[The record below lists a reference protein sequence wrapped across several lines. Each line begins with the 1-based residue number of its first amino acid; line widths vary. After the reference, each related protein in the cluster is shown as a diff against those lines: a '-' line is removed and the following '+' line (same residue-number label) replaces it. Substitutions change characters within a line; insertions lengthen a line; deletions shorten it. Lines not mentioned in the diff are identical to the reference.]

1 MVLSVIREPGIQAAI
16 DRFLNPEI
24 NLRKPP
30 EVIIFDP
37 PNIIVNQARGMYLW
51 YVGSKHLRPNSPG
64 PHMDN
69 WKVTDN
75 SCVNFHDVFFFI
87 FCYNLAKNEE

>member
-1 MVLSVIREPGIQAAI
+1 MLVVLSVIREPGIQAAI

-30 EVIIFDP
+30 EVIRFDP

-64 PHMDN
+64 PLTDN
-69 WKVTDN
+69 WKVTDD
-75 SCVNFHDVFFFI
+75 SSVNFHDMFFFI
-87 FCYNLAKNEE
+87 FCYNLA